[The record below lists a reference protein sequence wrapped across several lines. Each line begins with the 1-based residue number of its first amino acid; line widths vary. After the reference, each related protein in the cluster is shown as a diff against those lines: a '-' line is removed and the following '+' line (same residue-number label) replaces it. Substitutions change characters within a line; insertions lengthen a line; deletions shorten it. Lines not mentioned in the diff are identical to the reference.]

1 MAAYRKKRTATR
13 TKKRLSKRISYR
25 KTNFR
30 RASRRR
36 KSRSRRG
43 LRRALRGR
51 NSVYGTSGVRT
62 LVIRH
67 PEGQIFIKRGS
78 IHEYTPNY
86 VNFEGAYGPDAT
98 YSHQILAQMVNHWRE
113 FRIKKRVLKFWQ
125 GLTHQAVD
133 TQPLTMYTLYDR
145 EANGRSTTVE
155 SMLSQPKCRIKFIKP
170 GKVYTSTIYPQFTGR
185 EFAINTGVKGS
196 ATQMLT
202 YRGKNFWLPMQYID
216 GKNAQQEII
225 KSVNTEHIMFTIP
238 TADSADD
245 LPICYR
251 EEIYYEFRHP
261 IAWPINYVT
270 KP

>member
-1 MAAYRKKRTATR
+1 MVSYRRKRTTTR

-25 KTNFR
+25 KTNLR
-30 RASRRR
+30 
-36 KSRSRRG
+36 RSRRNG
-43 LRRALRGR
+43 KHRARRSLKRALRGR

-67 PEGQIFIKRGS
+67 PEGQLSIKTS
-78 IHEYTPNY
+78 TVHEYTPNL
-86 VNFEGAYGPDAT
+86 VNFEGPYGPTST

-125 GLTHQAVD
+125 GLTSQSDDV
-133 TQPLTMYTLYDR
+133 QPMTMYTLYDR

-155 SMLSQPKCRIKFIKP
+155 SMLSQPRCRIKFIKP

-185 EFAINTGVKGS
+185 EFGINTGSKGS

-202 YRGKNFWLPMQYID
+202 YRGKNFWLPMRYID
-216 GKNAQQEII
+216 GKNAQQEVI
-225 KSVNTEHIMFTIP
+225 KSVNTEHIMFTKP
-238 TADSADD
+238 TPNPVDD
-245 LPICYR
+245 IPICYR

-261 IAWPINYVT
+261 IAWPINYT
-270 KP
+270 